1 MCIFHSRDMVPI
13 SHHSSQWEFQFPIY
27 TSSEIELFE
36 KKCGKL
42 ETWNIV
48 EDKRILGEGRPLI
61 IAGKLY
67 ENPVYVNS
75 VEHSCSVKIVFMSDG
90 STCFFVVYFAYFVYF
105 FEGKIHLFCLAS
117 LLLYNG
123 CILPHGGATTTAF
136 IIESFNLFQNILMQL
151 H

>member
-42 ETWNIV
+42 ETWNIE

-75 VEHSCSVKIVFMSDG
+75 EEYRFISLFRQNNLYPVSLSFILLTLFI
-90 STCFFVVYFAYFVYF
+90 F
-105 FEGKIHLFCLAS
+105 FEGKIHLFCLVS

-123 CILPHGGATTTAF
+123 CILPHGRAATTAF